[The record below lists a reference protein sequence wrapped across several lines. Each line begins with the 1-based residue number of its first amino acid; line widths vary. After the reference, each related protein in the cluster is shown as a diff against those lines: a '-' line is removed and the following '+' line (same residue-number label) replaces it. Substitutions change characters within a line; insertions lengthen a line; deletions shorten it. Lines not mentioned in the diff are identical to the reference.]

1 MWALCPS
8 FSPWLPLLFAPSPS
22 FARTC
27 GYAAALRFACER
39 RSYQKERATAKSRL
53 VGSPRKN
60 VYHRK
65 NVLSHR
71 NCVTVIQRLLFQSG
85 ADPPC
90 CSGSEAASRP
100 ARLKRITVRSYSF
113 SSSAGAGHTH
123 MRTPPRKALHF
134 ARRTVFHSSA
144 RREST
149 TRSHFAQSQ
158 QTKAISRTRGYN
170 STPKDTEP
178 AYPRIH
184 ETKCG
189 LPRHLSVNVKRKPPH
204 RTSSFYLWQ

>member
-1 MWALCPS
+1 MWAPCPS
-8 FSPWLPLLFAPSPS
+8 FSPWLPLLSAPSPS

-65 NVLSHR
+65 KVLSHR

-90 CSGSEAASRP
+90 CSGSEPRGPRQTEQTYGKKLLPFRRRRA
-100 ARLKRITVRSYSF
+100 
-113 SSSAGAGHTH
+113 HTC
-123 MRTPPRKALHF
+123 
-134 ARRTVFHSSA
+134 
-144 RREST
+144 
-149 TRSHFAQSQ
+149 
-158 QTKAISRTRGYN
+158 I
-170 STPKDTEP
+170 
-178 AYPRIH
+178 
-184 ETKCG
+184 
-189 LPRHLSVNVKRKPPH
+189 PH
-204 RTSSFYLWQ
+204 REKRSTSRVAPFFTPAHEESPRRVHTLHRANKGY